1 MTQPDPATI
10 DLTLDRS
17 TYAPGETIT
26 ATVQYHV
33 PADSSA
39 ELTARLRFLGGVVET
54 PPTEVQIAELELD
67 DSAPDR
73 EWTLQSNDGDTAV
86 FTAVA

>member
-1 MTQPDPATI
+1 MTQPAPATI
-10 DLTLDRS
+10 ELTLDRT
-17 TYAPGETIT
+17 TYAPGDTMT
-26 ATVQYHV
+26 ATVNYHV

-54 PPTEVQIAELELD
+54 PVTEILIAELELD
-67 DSAPDR
+67 DSDSAR